1 LYSAASFQYSGNRLV
16 TTVAGNQPI
25 LSDGVGTLSGFK
37 SPSGIA
43 IDASSTYML
52 IADSSAKVIRKMDLV
67 SFNVVTL
74 GNFLRLS
81 IIDVLSCFSK
91 TLLSISYNLLH

>member
-1 LYSAASFQYSGNRLV
+1 MMFCILFNLHTAKSFQYRGNRLV

-37 SPSGIA
+37 GPSGIA

-52 IADSSAKVIRKMDLV
+52 IADSSAKVVRKMDFA

-74 GNFLRLS
+74 GNFFYDFQLM
-81 IIDVLSCFSK
+81 F
-91 TLLSISYNLLH
+91 